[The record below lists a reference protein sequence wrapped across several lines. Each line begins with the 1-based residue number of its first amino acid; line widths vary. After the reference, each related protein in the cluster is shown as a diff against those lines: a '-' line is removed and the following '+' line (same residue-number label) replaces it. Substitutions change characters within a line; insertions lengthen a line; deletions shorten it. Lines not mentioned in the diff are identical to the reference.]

1 MLQTIAYSA
10 NIVDKHWAIIGRNN
24 KLTLSTAA
32 VTGQT
37 LTGGIPEYDPWRVH
51 QFCAWIEA
59 ADTMDF
65 VRGAGIYLGVLS
77 GRIPSEAVLWLPH
90 DPNQGGHL
98 ISMTGP
104 FMSPYGLVV
113 YVPEVIGAGAT
124 TFYLRAGAVYEHL

>member
-10 NIVDKHWAIIGRNN
+10 AIVDKHWAILGRNSN
-24 KLTLSTAA
+24 LSISTAA
-32 VTGQT
+32 VTG
-37 LTGGIPEYDPWRVH
+37 LRLAGGSPEYDPWRVH
-51 QFCAWIEA
+51 HFCAWLEA

-90 DPNQGGHL
+90 ASNQGGHM
-98 ISMTGP
+98 ISVTGP
-104 FMSPYGLVV
+104 FMSPYGLVI

-124 TFYLRAGAVYEHL
+124 TFYLRGGAIYEHL